1 MRRWLWR
8 ALGVWALWRLFG
20 PEVPPR
26 FKGPQERPVD
36 VPGRTVSVGRS
47 EFLVRET
54 GPADAPPV
62 VLLHGWL
69 YDSLATWHRVLPH
82 LSADHRVVMIDLHN
96 HGKSDRTRGRFDIED
111 AADEVALVMA
121 RLGLGGVPVVGYSMG
136 GMVAMALVNRHP
148 GLVSRV
154 VLGATASRPVD
165 RSRWLTI
172 PGFLAG
178 RAVARFDRLGL
189 PRLSHRFL
197 LRVGAVEERH
207 SAWLWD
213 QLLDR
218 DPDLYYES
226 GFAILR
232 FDFTDRAK
240 FVDVPTLVV
249 IPTRDQLVYPRL
261 QYATAASIP
270 GAEIAEIVD
279 AGHEAVLTHA
289 TEMAKAVRE
298 FVDR

>member
-1 MRRWLWR
+1 MKKWLWR
-8 ALGVWALWRLFG
+8 GLGLWALWRLFG

-26 FKGPQERPVD
+26 FSGRQERPLD

-47 EFLVRET
+47 EFLVREA
-54 GPADAPPV
+54 GPPEAPPL

-82 LSADHRVVMIDLHN
+82 LSADHRVVMIDLRN
-96 HGKSDRTRGRFDIED
+96 HGKSDHTRGRFDITE
-111 AADEVALVMA
+111 AADEVALVLA

-136 GMVAMALVNRHP
+136 GMVAMALVDRHP

-154 VLGATASRPVD
+154 VLGATAAHPVD
-165 RSRWLTI
+165 FPRWATVPL
-172 PGFLAG
+172 FVAG
-178 RAVARFDRLGL
+178 RALGRFDRLGL
-189 PRLSHRFL
+189 PRLSHWYL
-197 LRVGAVEERH
+197 SAAGAVDPRH

-218 DPDLYYES
+218 DIDLYYES
-226 GFAILR
+226 GFSILR

-240 FVDVPTLVV
+240 FVDIPTLVV
-249 IPTRDQLVYPRL
+249 IPTRDQLVFPRL
-261 QYATAASIP
+261 QYATASAIP

-279 AGHEAVLTHA
+279 ARHEAVLTHP
-289 TEMAKAVRE
+289 TEVAKAIRE
-298 FVDR
+298 FVAE

>member
-1 MRRWLWR
+1 MKRWLWR
-8 ALGVWALWRLFG
+8 AFGLWAAWRLFG
-20 PEVPPR
+20 PEIPPR
-26 FKGPQERPVD
+26 LRGPQERPLD

-47 EFLVRET
+47 EFLVREA
-54 GPADAPPV
+54 GPPGAPPI

-111 AADEVALVMA
+111 AADEAALVMA

-136 GMVAMALVNRHP
+136 GMVGMALVDRHP
-148 GLVSRV
+148 GLVSRL
-154 VLGATASRPVD
+154 VLGATAAHPVD
-165 RSRWLTI
+165 RSRRLTVPI
-172 PGFLAG
+172 FLLG
-178 RAVARFDRLGL
+178 RALARFDRLGL
-189 PRLSHRFL
+189 PRLTHRYL

-207 SAWLWD
+207 AAWLWD

-232 FDFTDRAK
+232 FDFSDRIK
-240 FVDVPTLVV
+240 FVDLPTLVV
-249 IPTRDQLVYPRL
+249 IPTRDQLVLPRL
-261 QYATAASIP
+261 QYATAAAIP

-289 TEMAKAVRE
+289 TEVAKAVRE